1 MCQSNMQNLLERK
14 DKRSQCCAYQNV
26 LFKTPDTTHPK
37 VVVVL
42 VVVVLVAIV
51 EVLVPRVVSI
61 VLRGRPVVRR
71 RKTTDNTL
79 QRCFDYNKAS
89 YCHAILLSAHPAPL
103 SLLNKTCS
111 PTKAMA

>member
-1 MCQSNMQNLLERK
+1 MNTSLEK
-14 DKRSQCCAYQNV
+14 DKRSWRCAYQNV
-26 LFKTPDTTHPK
+26 LSKTPNTTHPK
-37 VVVVL
+37 VVVL